1 MKQTGHR
8 SEELSAR
15 ARQVIP
21 GGMYGHQSVS
31 LLPDSFPQFFA
42 RAKGARLWDVEGREY
57 VDFLC
62 GYGPNLFGFFDVSND
77 PYITQSAYWIANA
90 RVAYQFESDRYE
102 VAAFVRNLAN
112 KQYYVDKFDLTA
124 PFGFIEGIV
133 GTPRFFGIEFN
144 GHF

>member
-8 SEELSAR
+8 SEELGAR

-62 GYGPNLFGFFDVSND
+62 GYGPNLFG
-77 PYITQSAYWIANA
+77 YG
-90 RVAYQFESDRYE
+90 FEPIDQ
-102 VAAFVRNLAN
+102 AASPQQMLG
-112 KQYYVDKFDLTA
+112 D
-124 PFGFIEGIV
+124 
-133 GTPRFFGIEFN
+133 N

>member
-62 GYGPNLFGFFDVSND
+62 GYGPNLFG
-77 PYITQSAYWIANA
+77 YG
-90 RVAYQFESDRYE
+90 FEPIDQ
-102 VAAFVRNLAN
+102 AASRQQMLG
-112 KQYYVDKFDLTA
+112 D
-124 PFGFIEGIV
+124 
-133 GTPRFFGIEFN
+133 N